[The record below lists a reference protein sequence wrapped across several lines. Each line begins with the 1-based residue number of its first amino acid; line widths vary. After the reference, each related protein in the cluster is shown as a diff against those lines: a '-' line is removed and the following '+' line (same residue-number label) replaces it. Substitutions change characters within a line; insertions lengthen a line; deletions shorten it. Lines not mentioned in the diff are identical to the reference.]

1 MELISFHNI
10 QNFLIELPGWKFE
23 NKCLVKEF
31 KFNDYMAGITFV
43 NRLAEQAEGENH
55 HPDLEIGW
63 CRVLVSCTSHD
74 LGGVTD
80 KDVMLAK
87 IAEELF

>member
-31 KFNDYMAGITFV
+31 KFNDYMAGI
-43 NRLAEQAEGENH
+43 L
-55 HPDLEIGW
+55 
-63 CRVLVSCTSHD
+63 S
-74 LGGVTD
+74 
-80 KDVMLAK
+80 
-87 IAEELF
+87 